1 VKGYGFVVV
10 IGDSELKGGGVG
22 DGTVETSVSVSHIES
37 DRLGKRCSGEVEFTD
52 EGSIDE

>member
-1 VKGYGFVVV
+1 MVV